1 MKLAE
6 PIPRLS
12 NPARPPNEP
21 RPKGVAL
28 MSAEKRCAVSLQMLP
43 HIYIINKQTAVITMH
58 VKIKTPGSGLYKPV
72 FNLEMHLPYEWC
84 YKIFVCE
91 PQQGNNL
98 KHKPI
103 INVTYHQTLKAN

>member
-28 MSAEKRCAVSLQMLP
+28 MSAEKKCEVSQQILP
-43 HIYIINKQTAVITMH
+43 NIHTTVHLHHKQTAVTTTYGW
-58 VKIKTPGSGLYKPV
+58 IKTPESGS
-72 FNLEMHLPYEWC
+72 
-84 YKIFVCE
+84 
-91 PQQGNNL
+91 
-98 KHKPI
+98 
-103 INVTYHQTLKAN
+103 